1 MLKYSLKW
9 LDDWEARAGVD
20 VTDNQFLTKSTS
32 EGLRVTLNSC
42 IELTDYLIDKFG
54 FKYVLSGKINQDAL
68 EVLTIQCKHF
78 INLY

>member
-1 MLKYSLKW
+1 MKYSLKW
-9 LDDWEARAGVD
+9 LDDWEARTGVD

-32 EGLRVTLNSC
+32 EGSRVTLSSC

-54 FKYVLSGKINQDAL
+54 FKYYVLSGKINQDAL
-68 EVLTIQCKHF
+68 EVLTIQCRHF

>member
-9 LDDWEARAGVD
+9 LNDWEARAGVD

-68 EVLTIQCKHF
+68 EVLTIQCKQF

>member
-1 MLKYSLKW
+1 MNKIILEVLKYSLKW

-54 FKYVLSGKINQDAL
+54 FKYVLYFTEIFWYSSNGIWG
-68 EVLTIQCKHF
+68 
-78 INLY
+78 